1 MPASSPSDPAG
12 SSRGGGWVLAQ
23 SVLIVLMVV
32 LVFLPPYW
40 PRQLSFAGIPIAVVG
55 AVGFVW
61 AARTLGT
68 SLTPYPR
75 PRESGELIVTG
86 PYRFLRHPIY
96 VSGFL
101 FFLGVGLSSSL
112 PATVGAVALG
122 ALWRR
127 KAAVEEAH
135 LDARF
140 PEYADYRARVRRL

>member
-1 MPASSPSDPAG
+1 M
-12 SSRGGGWVLAQ
+12 LAQ
-23 SVLIVLMVV
+23 TVLVVLIVV

-40 PRQLSFAGIPIAVVG
+40 PRELAFVGIPLAAVG
-55 AVGFVW
+55 AIGFLW
-61 AARTLGT
+61 AARAMGK

-75 PRESGELIVTG
+75 PRESGELVLKG

-112 PATVGAVALG
+112 PATLVALALG
-122 ALWRR
+122 ALWWR

-135 LDARF
+135 LLARF
-140 PEYADYRARVRRL
+140 PEYDEYRERVKI

>member
-1 MPASSPSDPAG
+1 MPASSPSD
-12 SSRGGGWVLAQ
+12 SSVGRGGGWVLAQ
-23 SVLIVLMVV
+23 AVLTVLIVV
-32 LVFLPPYW
+32 LVFLPPFW
-40 PRQLSFAGIPIAVVG
+40 PRELAFVG
-55 AVGFVW
+55 VPLAALGAIGFVW
-61 AARTLGT
+61 AARTMGK

-75 PRESGELIVTG
+75 PRETGELVLKG

-112 PATVGAVALG
+112 PATVGALALG

-135 LDARF
+135 LLARF
-140 PEYADYRARVRRL
+140 PEYEDYRDRVRL

>member
-1 MPASSPSDPAG
+1 MPASSRSDSAG
-12 SSRGGGWVLAQ
+12 RGGGWVLAQ
-23 SVLIVLMVV
+23 TVLTVLIVV

-40 PRQLSFAGIPIAVVG
+40 PRELAFAGIPLAVVG
-55 AVGFVW
+55 AIGFVW
-61 AARTLGT
+61 AARAMGK

-75 PRESGELIVTG
+75 PRESGQLVRKG

-112 PATVGAVALG
+112 PATLG
-122 ALWRR
+122 ALALGVLWWR

-135 LDARF
+135 LLARF
-140 PEYADYRARVRRL
+140 PEYEDYRERVKI